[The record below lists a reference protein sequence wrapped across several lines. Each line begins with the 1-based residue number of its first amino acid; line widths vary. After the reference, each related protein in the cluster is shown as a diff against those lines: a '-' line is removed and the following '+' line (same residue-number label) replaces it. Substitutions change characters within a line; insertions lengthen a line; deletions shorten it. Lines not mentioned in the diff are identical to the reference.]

1 MPLNFPTATFV
12 GQTYT
17 SGLTTWTWDGTVWK
31 PSSIAPTPGAT
42 GLTGAT
48 GFTGATGSQGIQG
61 FNGATGLLGSTGF
74 TGATGPVGGSTT
86 QVLYNSSG
94 TVAGSSNLTFDG
106 TTLTANSLTA
116 GVVGGQA
123 TFASWY
129 TNTAFWINMPTTG
142 PSGIGSGGAGTN
154 PWIAYAG
161 TSGQWFTDAS
171 AGDNCYRNTAGK
183 LLFGTSTG
191 AYNLAIL
198 SNGNV
203 NIKDNLGIGT
213 TSPGTKLEVFGSIT
227 ARPASTQDAVI
238 LAGRAGGTTSLS
250 VTLTPTTLTTS
261 RTLTLPDT
269 TGTIVTTGDSGTVT
283 STMIA
288 DGTIVNGDIN
298 ASAAIAVSKLAASTI
313 SGITLGNNLNTLTL
327 NVSGTGLSGSTTYN
341 GSAAATFTVTSNATS
356 ANTAST
362 IVARDASGNFTA
374 GTITAT
380 TLAGTLSTAAQ
391 TNITSVGTLTS
402 LTISGNL
409 TVDTNTL
416 FVDSTNDRV
425 GISTT
430 TPQTKLH
437 INTKVADDNTYTY
450 DTNALYVVHQTA
462 TATATLNDPKEILL
476 LARQGTSAQAFGAA
490 ASFRLSRYENVGVNS
505 RTRLD
510 LVLAHDSF
518 LTSPTTVMTFQSV
531 GNVGIGTTTP
541 AYPLDIK
548 ASANAGL
555 RITNSGANDNVQIR
569 FRGNQTNAEQWAIG
583 NEVGTNSTGRNFDI
597 YDIVSGTNRLR
608 IDSSGNVGIGL
619 TAPAT
624 ILDVGYTTATDGFI
638 SFTSSSISRIRLGY
652 QSSTTPTSNV
662 NQAQIFADSTGNLNI
677 SSRTNNASG
686 IIFYT
691 NSATTASER
700 MRITSAGNVGIGA
713 TPTYLLDIQKTT
725 GEAVFRSLAGTV
737 DFRSYASQT
746 FNVGYTGMFSNND
759 FILMQNSLERMRI
772 ASTGIDIGAAN
783 PTDANFNIYSTG
795 TTNVPFRVQHTAST
809 TNDAPIAMQ
818 LKRLSSG
825 TPAAGMGCTLQF
837 VLQDA
842 GGSQIGTHQFVSAW
856 SNAAAL
862 NRETSL
868 RINYSKA
875 NSNFE
880 ALRIDTDGNVLIGYT
895 VSNGAYKLQV
905 NSQIFATNATIATSD
920 GRYKQNISELTSG
933 LSVINKLKPVSFNWK
948 HHEIHNF
955 DEETQ
960 IGFIA
965 QEVRDVLIDTPYLK
979 SIIKQNQTTLSDGT
993 IEEFYGMSDT
1003 KLIPILVKAIQE
1015 LSDKIKRLEENNA

>member
-1 MPLNFPTATFV
+1 MAKKEFYTPNGILAKNETLQFTGDVTSPVINLTQDTSVALTIANSGVTATS
-12 GQTYT
+12 YT
-17 SGLTTWTWDGTVWK
+17 IASFTVNAKGLITTA
-31 PSSIAPTPGAT
+31 SSAT
-42 GLTGAT
+42 T
-48 GFTGATGSQGIQG
+48 TGSGSVVL
-61 FNGATGLLGSTGF
+61 ATS
-74 TGATGPVGGSTT
+74 PSI
-86 QVLYNSSG
+86 
-94 TVAGSSNLTFDG
+94 SNLTTTG
-106 TTLTANSLTA
+106 TLTA
-116 GVVGGQA
+116 GEVGGQA
-123 TFASWY
+123 TFASWFS
-129 TNTAFWINMPTTG
+129 NTAFWINMPTTG

-154 PWIAYAG
+154 PWIAYAA
-161 TSGQWFTDAS
+161 TSGHWFTDSS

-213 TSPGTKLEVFGSIT
+213 ASPGTKLEVFGSIT
-227 ARPASTQDAVI
+227 ARPAATRDAVV
-238 LAGRAGGTTSLS
+238 LAGGAGGTTSLS
-250 VTLTPTTLTTS
+250 VTLTPTTLTAS

-288 DGTIVNGDIN
+288 DGTIVDGDIN

-416 FVDSTNDRV
+416 FVDSTNHRV

-437 INTKVADDNTYTY
+437 INTKVADDNAYTY

-548 ASANAGL
+548 SSAFVGL
-555 RITNSGANDNVQIR
+555 RITNSGANDNIQIR

-583 NEVGTNSTGRNFDI
+583 NEVATNATGRNFDI
-597 YDIVSGTNRLR
+597 YDLATATNRLR
-608 IDSSGNVGIGL
+608 IDSSGNVGIG
-619 TAPAT
+619 TTSPGVA
-624 ILDVGYTTATDGFI
+624 LDVQRSSADVQIRAYTGSVDLRFWA
-638 SFTSSSISRIRLGY
+638 Y
-652 QSSTTPTSNV
+652 Q
-662 NQAQIFADSTGNLNI
+662 TG
-677 SSRTNNASG
+677 AG
-686 IIFYT
+686 VVGT
-691 NSATTASER
+691 NSAHPLLFSTNGLLER
-700 MRITSAGNVGIGA
+700 MRIDTSGNVGIGNN
-713 TPTYLLDIQKTT
+713 TPSYLLDIKKAS

-746 FNVGYTGMFSNND
+746 FNVGYTGMFSDNSLL
-759 FILMQNSLERMRI
+759 IVQNSLERMRF
-772 ASTGIDIGAAN
+772 ASTGIDIGAVN
-783 PTDANFNIYSTG
+783 PTDANLAIYSTG
-795 TTNVPFRVQHTAST
+795 TTYVPFRVQHTAST

-842 GGSQIGTHQFVSAW
+842 GGSQIGTHQIVSAW

-880 ALRIDTDGNVLIGYT
+880 ALRIDTDGSVLIGYT
-895 VSNGAYKLQV
+895 VTNNTIYKLQV